1 MVRARMVMMA
11 TVAMAEGGGGQSGNV
26 QRRLVV
32 SRVDP
37 KVGGMEGSA
46 LLDVELGTRC
56 GGVVS
61 VGLVPQTMT
70 RDSKTR

>member
-1 MVRARMVMMA
+1 MA
-11 TVAMAEGGGGQSGNV
+11 TVAMAEGEGGQSGNV

-56 GGVVS
+56 GGVVG
-61 VGLVPQTMT
+61 GLVPQTMT
-70 RDSKTR
+70 RDSQTR